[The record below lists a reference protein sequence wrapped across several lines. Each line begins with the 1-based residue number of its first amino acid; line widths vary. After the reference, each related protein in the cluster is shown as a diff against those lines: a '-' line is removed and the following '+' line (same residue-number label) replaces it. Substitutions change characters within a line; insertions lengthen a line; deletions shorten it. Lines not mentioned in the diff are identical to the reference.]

1 MKIWPVIER
10 TLTAQGTCVMVSVVL
25 AEGSVPREE
34 GARMIV
40 TPKGFHGT
48 IGGGTLEWKALAT
61 AQAMLGKPAA
71 TRIITQSLGPDLGQ
85 CCGGRVK
92 LAIETFDRTSLDA
105 VRVLSEREAEGS
117 FTVTSRIPGFPITEA
132 FGEHRRSVIV
142 FGAGHVGRALVL
154 ALAPLLYDVIWA
166 DPRPEAFPGAAP
178 SNAKIIAGDP
188 LHVIPQAPKG
198 SLAFVMSHSH
208 AIDLSIVDA
217 ALRNPNIAHV
227 GVIGSATKRA
237 RFEKRLREAGIDDA
251 RVKSMICPIGI
262 GGIKSKLPAAIAVA
276 TLAQIIMLDEA
287 LQAKAEIL
295 PPLQQR
301 TAG

>member
-1 MKIWPVIER
+1 MKVWPVIER
-10 TLTAQGTCVMVSVVL
+10 AIATQGTCVMVSVVL

-40 TPKGFHGT
+40 TAEGFHGT
-48 IGGGTLEWKALAT
+48 IGGGTLEWKALAA

-92 LAIETFDRTSLDA
+92 LAIEAFDRASLEIVQELA
-105 VRVLSEREAEGS
+105 AREQAGP
-117 FTVTSRIPGFPITEA
+117 FTVTNRIPGLSITET
-132 FGEHRRSVIV
+132 FGEQRRTVMI

-154 ALAPLLYDVIWA
+154 ALAPLPYDVVWA

-178 SNAKIIAGDP
+178 SNAKSVSGDP
-188 LHVIPQAPKG
+188 LAVIPAAPEG
-198 SLAFVMSHSH
+198 TLAFVMSHSH
-208 AIDLSIVDA
+208 ALDLAIVDA
-217 ALRNPNIAHV
+217 ALRNANIASV

-237 RFEKRLREAGIDDA
+237 RFEKRLREAGIDGERIKA
-251 RVKSMICPIGI
+251 LICPIGI
-262 GGIKSKLPAAIAVA
+262 GGISSKLPAAIAVA

-287 LQAKAEIL
+287 LQVKAEAH
-295 PPLQQR
+295 PPR
-301 TAG
+301 RRHSAG